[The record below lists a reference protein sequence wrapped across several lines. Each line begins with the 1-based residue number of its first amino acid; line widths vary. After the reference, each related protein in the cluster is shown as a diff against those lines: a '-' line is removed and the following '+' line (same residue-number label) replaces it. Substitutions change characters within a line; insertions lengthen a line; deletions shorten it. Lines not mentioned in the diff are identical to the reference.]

1 MDAPSLTI
9 GVEEEYLLVDRESRN
24 LVASPA
30 DGLHDAMH
38 EALGTQ
44 VTQEFLQCQ
53 VEIGSAPVQTAEEA
67 RADLARLRRAVS
79 GVAEGYGYAIIAAS
93 THPFAKWREQM
104 QTRKERYDGVH
115 ADLAQNARR
124 MLISGCHVHAAIE
137 DPDMRIDLMN
147 QVSYFLPHLLA
158 LSCSSPF
165 WEGEDT
171 GLSSYRLTVM
181 DALPRTGLPD
191 AMPSYGEYSR
201 FVGTLVDAGCLED
214 SSKIWWDVR
223 PSSKYPTLEMRVA
236 DVCTRVDDAVCI
248 AALYQCLLSFLLR
261 LRQGNQRWRHYPNT
275 LIAENRWRAQRYGV
289 TKTLLDLGNGTMTP
303 VADLV
308 EELIALIRPDA
319 ERLNC
324 VAQVERA
331 RLIAAEGTSAG
342 RQRAVFAA
350 ATGNGANR
358 EEALRAVVDHLI
370 EETLDGVA

>member
-1 MDAPSLTI
+1 MDDPSLTI
-9 GVEEEYLLVDRESRN
+9 GVEEEYLLVDRETRN

-30 DGLHDAMH
+30 PGLHEAMSDAI
-38 EALGTQ
+38 GSQ

-53 VEIGSAPVQTAEEA
+53 VEVGSAPVHTAEEA

-79 GVAEGYGYAIIAAS
+79 DVADGYGYAIIAAS

-115 ADLAQNARR
+115 AAMAQNARR
-124 MLISGCHVHAAIE
+124 MLISGCHVHACIE
-137 DPDMRIDLMN
+137 DPDLRIDLMN

-191 AMPSYGEYSR
+191 SMASYGEYER
-201 FVGTLVDAGCLED
+201 FVGTLVDAECLED

-223 PSSKYPTLEMRVA
+223 PSSKYPTLEMRIA
-236 DVCTRVDDAVCI
+236 DVCTRLDDAVCI
-248 AALYQCLLSFLLR
+248 AAMYQCALSFLMR
-261 LRQGNQRWRHYPNT
+261 LRQGNQRWRIYPQT
-275 LIAENRWRAQRYGV
+275 LIGENRWRAQRYGM
-289 TKTLLDLGNGTMTP
+289 TEPLLDLGKGQMTP
-303 VADLV
+303 MADLMD
-308 EELIALIRPDA
+308 EIIALFMPDA
-319 ERLNC
+319 ERLGC
-324 VAQVERA
+324 VAELARA
-331 RLIAAEGTSAG
+331 RTIAAEGTSAS
-342 RQRAVFAA
+342 RQRAVFAKSREA
-350 ATGNGANR
+350 GAER

-370 EETLDGVA
+370 AETLEGV

>member
-1 MDAPSLTI
+1 MDTPSLTI
-9 GVEEEYLLVDRESRN
+9 GIEEEYLLVDRETRN

-30 DGLHDAMH
+30 PGLHEAMSD
-38 EALGTQ
+38 ALGTQ

-53 VEIGSAPVQTAEEA
+53 VEVGSAPVQTADEA
-67 RADLARLRRAVS
+67 HADLARLRRAVA

-93 THPFAKWREQM
+93 THPFARWREQM

-137 DPDMRIDLMN
+137 DPDLRIDLMN

-158 LSCSSPF
+158 LSCSSPY

-191 AMPSYGEYSR
+191 PIPSYGEYER
-201 FVGTLVDAGCLED
+201 LVGTLVDAGCLED

-223 PSSKYPTLEMRVA
+223 PSSKYPTLEMRIA
-236 DVCTRVDDAVCI
+236 DVCTRLDDAVCI
-248 AALYQCLLSFLLR
+248 AALYQCALSFLIR
-261 LRQGNQRWRHYPNT
+261 LRQSNQRWRIYPGT
-275 LIAENRWRAQRYGV
+275 LIGENRWRAQRYGV
-289 TKTLLDLGNGTMTP
+289 TDTLLDLGQGRMTP
-303 VADLV
+303 AGDLV
-308 EELIALIRPDA
+308 EELIELFMPDA
-319 ERLNC
+319 ERLGC
-324 VAQVERA
+324 VARLEHA
-331 RLIAAEGTSAG
+331 RTIVAEGTSAG

-350 ATGNGANR
+350 AREEGADR
-358 EEALRAVVDHLI
+358 DEALRAVVDHLTA
-370 EETLDGVA
+370 ETLDGV